1 MPRITNNRQVENSVS
16 MCSVLGYVN
25 NWELMMK
32 LARFE
37 PRVMNNSSY
46 PLDAIKQVLRFE
58 GPEETLYNQ
67 LGIKKIHFS
76 WNPKILG
83 SNSRWQISRSC
94 NFSIEPGF
102 SVERNKMEVVAREPQ
117 RLFGVGPTTP
127 SSTRWENQ
135 HGLFWRQ
142 KWSKLVDLL

>member
-76 WNPKILG
+76 
-83 SNSRWQISRSC
+83 
-94 NFSIEPGF
+94 
-102 SVERNKMEVVAREPQ
+102 
-117 RLFGVGPTTP
+117 
-127 SSTRWENQ
+127 
-135 HGLFWRQ
+135 
-142 KWSKLVDLL
+142 